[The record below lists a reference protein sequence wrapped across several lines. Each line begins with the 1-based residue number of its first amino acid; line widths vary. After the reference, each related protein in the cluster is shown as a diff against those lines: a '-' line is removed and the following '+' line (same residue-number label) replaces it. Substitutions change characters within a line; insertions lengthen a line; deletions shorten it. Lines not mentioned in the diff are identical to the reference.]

1 MSTAECER
9 LALHIR
15 RMLDS
20 EALSDA
26 DGAALLTLGEAAVRA
41 LSAGDVA
48 GCRSQ
53 VRQVVRLARA
63 LLRADALAPAEG
75 YAVLRVA
82 RQVLGARGQGASAR
96 ASATAASI
104 SRIRPDSQ
112 DAASA
117 SAPSASPIACLSAS

>member
-9 LALHIR
+9 LNLLIR

-26 DGAALLTLGEAAVRA
+26 DGAALLALGEAAVRA
-41 LSAGDVA
+41 LAAGDVA
-48 GCRSQ
+48 DCRSQ

-63 LLRADALAPAEG
+63 LLRADALVPVEG

-82 RQVLGARGQGASAR
+82 RQVLGARGREASAR

-104 SRIRPDSQ
+104 SRV
-112 DAASA
+112 
-117 SAPSASPIACLSAS
+117 